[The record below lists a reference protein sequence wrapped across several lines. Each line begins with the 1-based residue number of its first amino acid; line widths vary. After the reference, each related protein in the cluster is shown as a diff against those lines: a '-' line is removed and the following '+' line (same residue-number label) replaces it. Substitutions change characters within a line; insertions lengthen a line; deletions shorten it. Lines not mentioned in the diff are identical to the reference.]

1 MALLNAVIG
10 PTDLELW
17 LVLKVQTPRKDARRL
32 RSWLNMTGRTVP
44 AAVAEKLYTATDLI
58 AARGLEKT
66 KIEDIAKAS
75 GVPKATLYYYFKGK
89 DDILAFLFRDSLDAL
104 ARDVASAA
112 DAPGPGR
119 DRLASVIQVQVAHTM
134 DRPATAQ
141 ALVGDLSRA
150 IRLPRARDG
159 RARGFLR
166 SHRTSAPGRGR
177 RWLRC
182 GASPRPA
189 ERGDHHLRRD
199 HDDRGAAQRHQL
211 REGR

>member
-1 MALLNAVIG
+1 MA
-10 PTDLELW
+10 E
-17 LVLKVQTPRKDARRL
+17 Q
-32 RSWLNMTGRTVP
+32 TGRTVP

-104 ARDVASAA
+104 ARDVTSAA

-150 IRLPRARDG
+150 IRLPELATAVQEAFYDPIARVLRAGADDG
-159 RARGFLR
+159 
-166 SHRTSAPGRGR
+166 S
-177 RWLRC
+177 
-182 GASPRPA
+182 
-189 ERGDHHLRRD
+189 LRRLPD
-199 HDDRGAAQRHQL
+199 PQSAAITIFGAIMMTAVLHNVINSEKAHDQVAGEVMHLIENGLGPSR
-211 REGR
+211 